1 MEAATPLLCSAL
13 FSSATRQSPVALHIL
28 FLLLL
33 VYLPEPVSRYLVRAN
48 PPLPPDVNWSNYGA
62 IDPPAPA
69 LIDWFPMGS
78 LASFLVIYV
87 LGGLTFFP
95 LLLSSILIYV
105 YLTLPNAPT
114 ARTPYAHDEV
124 QRPDDDEY
132 SLKSGTGTDQLA
144 EKFHRTHE
152 SDVAAGYFAVC
163 REYVPGGVNGKPPE
177 RTTPAGE
184 VVAAE
189 SPSVYQA
196 MYRSLFDRKQTPSI
210 EPAKTNGKN
219 TKRARNV
226 FYIVLR
232 YDLHLSHTTM
242 K

>member
-1 MEAATPLLCSAL
+1 
-13 FSSATRQSPVALHIL
+13 
-28 FLLLL
+28 
-33 VYLPEPVSRYLVRAN
+33 
-48 PPLPPDVNWSNYGA
+48 
-62 IDPPAPA
+62 
-69 LIDWFPMGS
+69 MGS
-78 LASFLVIYV
+78 LGSFLFVYA
-87 LGGLTFFP
+87 LGGITFIP
-95 LLLSSILIYV
+95 LVLSLILLYA
-105 YLTLPNAPT
+105 YFTFPT
-114 ARTPYAHDEV
+114 APQAQQSCAKATDSISQPT
-124 QRPDDDEY
+124 DDDY
-132 SLKSGTGTDQLA
+132 SLKSGTDQLA

-184 VVAAE
+184 VVATE

-210 EPAKTNGKN
+210 EPAKSNGKT

-232 YDLHLSHTTM
+232 YVFLGWVRAAL
-242 K
+242 